1 MHFIQAENKN
11 TMQVVTKLIPTKLIS
26 HKSNALHKSQNQ
38 SIERT
43 KLLGT
48 LALAKSYPLTLV
60 IAPAGYGKTTLVSQW
75 KARLLAKN
83 EPVSWFALD
92 ESDNNAEQFSRY
104 FASALEQATG
114 LPLGEI
120 VYKNNLIEYFGQL
133 LIALNEAPR
142 HFYLIIDD
150 YHLIDNPEIH
160 DALRFWLKHQPET
173 MSLVMLSRLTPPLSI
188 TNLRIHEQLLEIDV
202 HQLAFSPAETRLFF
216 EQKLNKTLSD
226 EWAFALCEKVE
237 GWATALQLMSFAIKQ
252 NVDLLEFPEKLL
264 NKLNQQHIA
273 DYLNEEVFHYV
284 DPQMKLFM
292 QRCAVLRSMNE
303 KLVVAVTQDENGVKK
318 LDELEKAG
326 LFISRLLNEDGEI
339 WWKFHP
345 ILASY
350 LSQSCRLELPN
361 EWQRLHEIASK
372 TWLKLGYGS
381 EALYHAQ
388 MLNDPQTLYQILQ
401 DHGWAL
407 FHQGQLKLL
416 ETSLS
421 YLPAEQLWQDENLV
435 LLKAW
440 LAQSQ
445 HRHQEVSGIL
455 QKFQPKQPLTE
466 SLQGHFDA
474 LKAQVAINAGD
485 EEQAYSLANQA
496 LKNLSDEFGYALIVA
511 TSVIGEAQHCRG
523 YLKEGLSL
531 MQQVEKMATEQHAY
545 HHWLWSRLQQ
555 SEILSAQGFLQS
567 AYDLLKDTTLQT
579 NAFHQ
584 IPMNEFLLRLK
595 GQILWEW
602 HHLDQAEAM
611 ANAGIEVLE
620 KEEEQIQSL
629 IILAKISLTK
639 GDLNNAE
646 RLIEQGKLLMSRC
659 SPHKDWITA
668 LDEVQLIYW
677 QMRNDT
683 SQLESWLAQVNIP
696 TQEYNHFTQRQWR
709 NIARCYLLQGDYEQA
724 LKILNSLLKTTAI
737 FNLVSDSQRALI
749 LRNRVYSLQGKPEL
763 AQRDLIQALNLSQ
776 QTNFISAFVI
786 EGDLMARQ
794 IRELLQINV
803 LEELSV
809 HKAQFILRS
818 INQHNRHKTAHF
830 DEEFVKNLLENP
842 QVPELLKI
850 SPLTQREWQ
859 VLGLIYSG
867 YSNEQISQELVV
879 AMTTIKTHIRNLYQK
894 IGVANRAEAIEY
906 TRSLL
911 RMMGYS

>member
-1 MHFIQAENKN
+1 MQQQ
-11 TMQVVTKLIPTKLIS
+11 QVVTKLIPTKLIS
-26 HKSNALHKSQNQ
+26 HKPTSSSKPVNQ
-38 SIERT
+38 GIERT
-43 KLLGT
+43 KLLNM
-48 LALAKSYPLTLV
+48 LSAVKNYPLTLV
-60 IAPAGYGKTTLVSQW
+60 IAPAGYGKTTLISQW
-75 KARLLAKN
+75 KNKLLAKN
-83 EPVSWFALD
+83 EQVAWFALD
-92 ESDNNAEQFSRY
+92 ESDNNIEQFCRY
-104 FASALEQATG
+104 FSSALAQATG
-114 LPLGEI
+114 ISLPEMS
-120 VYKNNLIEYFGQL
+120 YKTNLIEYFGQL
-133 LIALNEAPR
+133 LVALNEVPR
-142 HFYLIIDD
+142 HFYLVIDD
-150 YHLIDNPEIH
+150 YHLIENSEIH
-160 DALRFWLKHQPET
+160 DAMRFWLKHQPDT
-173 MSLVMLSRLTPPLSI
+173 MSLVLLSRLTPPLSI

-202 HQLAFSPAETRLFF
+202 HQLAFTPLETRLFF
-216 EQKLNKTLSD
+216 EQKLNKSLSD
-226 EWAFALCEKVE
+226 ELAFSLCDKVE

-252 NVDLLEFPEKLL
+252 NVELLDFPEKLL

-284 DPQMKLFM
+284 EAEMKLFM

-303 KLVVAVTQDENGVKK
+303 KLVIAITQDENGAKK

-326 LFISRLLNEDGEI
+326 LFISRMVNNDGEI

-361 EWQRLHEIASK
+361 EWQRLHQIASQ

-388 MLNDPQTLYQILQ
+388 MLNDPQTLCRILQ

-416 ETSLS
+416 DSCLNH
-421 YLPAEQLWQDENLV
+421 LPADMLWQDENLV

-455 QKFQPKQPLTE
+455 QKFQPKQPLTD
-466 SLQGHFDA
+466 SLQGRFDA

-496 LKNLSDEFGYALIVA
+496 LTNLSDEFGYAQIVA

-523 YLKEGLSL
+523 YLKEALSL

-545 HHWLWSRLQQ
+545 HHWLWSKLQQ
-555 SEILSAQGFLQS
+555 AEILSAQGFLQS
-567 AYDLLKDTTLQT
+567 AYDLLKETTLQT
-579 NAFHQ
+579 SAFNQ

-620 KEEEQIQSL
+620 KEQEQIQSL
-629 IILAKISLTK
+629 ALLAKISLTK

-646 RLIEQGKLLMSRC
+646 RLVEQCKTLIARC
-659 SPHKDWITA
+659 SPHKDWVTV

-677 QMRNDT
+677 QMSN
-683 SQLESWLAQVNIP
+683 QIEPLESWLAQVNLP
-696 TQEYNHFTQRQWR
+696 SQEHNHFTQRQWR
-709 NIARCYLLQGDYEQA
+709 NVARCYLLQGDYEQA

-749 LRNRVYSLQGKPEL
+749 LRNRVYFLQGKLDL